1 MRKIAIWLEETINN
15 PRRVLAYCFCFVLFS
30 LISEGSLW
38 RLFRLNKDK
47 SFLTKKIQEEKTKI
61 VKIYGEIKRSKE
73 PLYVER
79 QAREKLELLEK
90 DDLLFIFSGEKNE
103 SL

>member
-1 MRKIAIWLEETINN
+1 MKRLAIWLEETINN
-15 PRRVLAYCFCFVLFS
+15 PKKVLFICLVFVGLS

-38 RLFRLNKDK
+38 RLYRLRKDK
-47 SFLTKKIQEEKTKI
+47 SILTHKIEEEKLKI
-61 VKIYGEIKRSKE
+61 ARLSGEIKRLDE
-73 PLYVER
+73 PRYVER

-103 SL
+103 AL

>member
-1 MRKIAIWLEETINN
+1 MKKMALWLENTINN
-15 PRRVLAYCFCFVLFS
+15 PQKVFLVCLCFVFLS
-30 LISEGSLW
+30 LVSEGSLW
-38 RLFRLNKDK
+38 RLYRLNKDR
-47 SFLTKKIQEEKTKI
+47 SILTLKIQEEKTKI
-61 VKIYGEIKRSKE
+61 VKIQGEIRRSRE

-103 SL
+103 AL

>member
-1 MRKIAIWLEETINN
+1 MAMWLEATINN
-15 PRRVLAYCFCFVLFS
+15 PKKVFFICLCFIVVS

-38 RLFRLNKDK
+38 RLYRLNKDK
-47 SFLTKKIQEEKTKI
+47 NILVQKIQEEKSKI
-61 VKIYGEIKRSKE
+61 VKIHGEIKRSKE

-90 DDLLFIFSGEKNE
+90 DDLLFIFSGEKVE
-103 SL
+103 AL

>member
-1 MRKIAIWLEETINN
+1 MKKIALWLEATINN
-15 PRRVLAYCFCFVLFS
+15 PQKVFFICLCFVVVS

-38 RLFRLNKDK
+38 RLYRLNKDK
-47 SFLTKKIQEEKTKI
+47 SNLIQKIQEEKSKI
-61 VKIYGEIKRSKE
+61 VKIQREIKLSKGS
-73 PLYVER
+73 LYVER

-103 SL
+103 AL